1 MNKERTIALVLMDLW
16 AFAYAQ
22 DKSERTLREFEAA
35 CRLAER
41 LSMPEVKIYRRYMAN
56 LISDAGR
63 YGRKPSAQRT
73 VSPPAYI

>member
-1 MNKERTIALVLMDLW
+1 MNTEKATALVLMDLW

-41 LSMPEVKIYRRYMAN
+41 ISLPEVKTYRRYVAS
-56 LISDAGR
+56 LIPGARGN
-63 YGRKPSAQRT
+63 GRKPSSHRT
-73 VSPPAYI
+73 LSPPAYI